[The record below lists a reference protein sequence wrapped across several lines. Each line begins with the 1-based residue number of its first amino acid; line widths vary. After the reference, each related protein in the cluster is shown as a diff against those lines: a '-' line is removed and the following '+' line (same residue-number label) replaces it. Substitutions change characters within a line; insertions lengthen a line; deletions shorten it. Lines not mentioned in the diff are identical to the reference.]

1 MHCLC
6 ASHCLCAVK
15 VCSQFHSRLHQ
26 GCVRPKD
33 FLHQKLKILVE
44 WTLIYSVYKN
54 QHLLVFPTFQLIFKY
69 IQTAWFRSCC
79 FTQSSDEILNLSLLD
94 SICLGVTSHQ
104 LLVCGKKKKKNT
116 YEYDSSRGASICL
129 HMFLS
134 KFWHKMLFC
143 SSTSTLIPGTGI
155 IQHRTIPLGSSA
167 NWCIFQKRTD
177 PIVCL

>member
-104 LLVCGKKKKKNT
+104 LLVCEKKKKNT
-116 YEYDSSRGASICL
+116 PMTHPGEHPFVCICS
-129 HMFLS
+129 FPNFDT
-134 KFWHKMLFC
+134 KC
-143 SSTSTLIPGTGI
+143 Y
-155 IQHRTIPLGSSA
+155 SA
-167 NWCIFQKRTD
+167 AVLAR
-177 PIVCL
+177 